1 MVLDDPLTPA
11 LSRRKR
17 GQAAGGLGLVL
28 RGPAVT
34 AEAGLAVPGFGA
46 VRDPATAHAAFRGW
60 MFGQALPFWAG
71 AGKDGPGLGVHEA
84 LRLDGTPAG
93 LPFKRMRVQA
103 RQLYVFSH
111 AALLGW
117 APGGAMA
124 DDIYGFMTRHGARA
138 DGAWA
143 RRLHPDGTVLDGT
156 ADLYDLAFVLFALAW
171 YARLAGSEA
180 PLAQARRTL
189 DWIAHHMPHPPAGY
203 HNAVPWEDGPR
214 QQNPHMHLLE
224 AVLALYETSGDSY
237 YADHARSLVAL
248 FRRHLFDPATGT
260 LGEFFAP
267 DWTPAPGDAGTHVEP
282 GHHLEWAW
290 LLDQHERLTD
300 DEAGA
305 EIGRLYDFALC
316 HGVDPAT
323 GLVWDAVGRD
333 GALRLR
339 NFRLW
344 PQTEALKAYAAMARR
359 GRVDT
364 LARVAPTVRAIGTRF
379 LQGCVPGAWTDQLD
393 AAGAPASRGIPTS
406 SFYHVFMA
414 YAELDGLVAAGIGQR
429 QHI

>member
-1 MVLDDPLTPA
+1 
-11 LSRRKR
+11 
-17 GQAAGGLGLVL
+17 
-28 RGPAVT
+28 VT
-34 AEAGLAVPGFGA
+34 AGAGLASPGFGA
-46 VRDPATAHAAFRGW
+46 VHDPATAHAAFRTW

-71 AGKDGPGLGVHEA
+71 AGKDAPGLGVHEA
-84 LRLDGTPAG
+84 LRLDGAPAG

-103 RQLYVFSH
+103 RQLYAFSH

-117 APGGAMA
+117 APGRAVA
-124 DDIYGFMTRHGARA
+124 DDVYGFMTRHGARA

-143 RRLHPDGTVLDGT
+143 RRLHPDGAVLDGT

-171 YARLAGSEA
+171 YARLTQSEA
-180 PLAQARRTL
+180 PVAQARRTL

-203 HNAVPWEDGPR
+203 HNALPWEDGPR

-224 AVLALYETSGDSY
+224 AVLALYETTGDPH
-237 YADHARSLVAL
+237 YAAHAHALVGL

-260 LGEFFAP
+260 LGEFFGP
-267 DWTPAPGDAGTHVEP
+267 DWTPAPGGAGTHVEP

-290 LLDQHERLTD
+290 LLDQYERQTGGG
-300 DEAGA
+300 AGA
-305 EIGRLYDFALC
+305 EIGWLYAFALF

-333 GALRLR
+333 GAPRLHS
-339 NFRLW
+339 FRLW
-344 PQTEALKAYAAMARR
+344 PQTEALKAHVALARR
-359 GRVDT
+359 GSADA

-379 LQGCVPGAWTDQLD
+379 LQDCAPGTWTDQLD
-393 AAGAPASRGIPTS
+393 AVGASASRAIPTS

-414 YAELDGLVAAGIGQR
+414 YAELDGLAASGSGHVLGAGR
-429 QHI
+429 TSECDEGPYPSPFPSPSRRGLG

>member
-1 MVLDDPLTPA
+1 MT
-11 LSRRKR
+11 
-17 GQAAGGLGLVL
+17 AGV
-28 RGPAVT
+28 
-34 AEAGLAVPGFGA
+34 GLAPPGFDA
-46 VRDPATAHAAFRGW
+46 VHDPATAHAAFRGW

-71 AGKDGPGLGVHEA
+71 TGKDAPGLGVHEA
-84 LRLDGTPAG
+84 LRLDGSPAG

-103 RQLYVFSH
+103 RQLYAFSH

-117 APGGAMA
+117 APGRAVA
-124 DDIYGFMTRHGARA
+124 DDVYGFMTRHGARA

-143 RRLHPDGTVLDGT
+143 RRLHPDGVVLDGA

-171 YARLAGSEA
+171 YARLTRSEA

-203 HNAVPWEDGPR
+203 HNALPWEDGPR

-224 AVLALYETSGDSY
+224 AVLALHETSGDPY
-237 YADHARSLVAL
+237 YADHARGLVAL

-267 DWTPAPGDAGTHVEP
+267 DWTPAPGNAGTHIEP

-290 LLDQHERLTD
+290 LLDQHERLTG

-305 EIGRLYDFALC
+305 EIALLYDFALR

-333 GALRLR
+333 GAPRLR
-339 NFRLW
+339 SFRLW
-344 PQTEALKAYAAMARR
+344 PQTEALKAHVALARR
-359 GRVDT
+359 GDADA
-364 LARVAPTVRAIGTRF
+364 LARVAPTVRAIGARF

-393 AAGAPASRGIPTS
+393 AAGAPASRAIPTS

-414 YAELDGLVAAGIGQR
+414 YAELDGLVAAGDGSDKR
-429 QHI
+429 G